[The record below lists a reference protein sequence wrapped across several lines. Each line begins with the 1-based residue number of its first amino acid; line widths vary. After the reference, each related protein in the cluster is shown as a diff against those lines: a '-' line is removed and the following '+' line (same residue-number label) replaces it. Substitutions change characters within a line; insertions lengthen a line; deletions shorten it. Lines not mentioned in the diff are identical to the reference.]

1 MKSRLYLNLGIVYEG
16 QSDLSSARKFME
28 KALRIVK
35 QVTAESTFYT
45 LNLDTDLTWSVPGNL
60 GTQPQCFDATTVW
73 GRCM

>member
-35 QVTAESTFYT
+35 QVTAEYT
-45 LNLDTDLTWSVPGNL
+45 VNLDTDLTWSVPGNL
-60 GTQPQCFDATTVW
+60 GTQPQCFDATTAW
-73 GRCM
+73 GHCM